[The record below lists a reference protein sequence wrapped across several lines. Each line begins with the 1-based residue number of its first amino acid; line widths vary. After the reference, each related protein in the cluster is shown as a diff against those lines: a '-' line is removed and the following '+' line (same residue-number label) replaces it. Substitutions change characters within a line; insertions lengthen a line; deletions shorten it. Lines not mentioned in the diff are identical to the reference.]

1 MRRSK
6 QAKKGVSVY
15 ETALDIRDAGE
26 GVAALCNQPGAPADQ
41 SSRLTTVEVEVRGRW
56 DALALSELLI
66 PFHSFLVQHDRERW
80 VVHARAPGCHGEQ
93 LSDALEAI
101 EAWHAEQGSP
111 RTASCRVGG
120 RPYQL
125 RETKVVPRGAA
136 EERSS

>member
-1 MRRSK
+1 VHEALFDARDVHERADPRS
-6 QAKKGVSVY
+6 
-15 ETALDIRDAGE
+15 R
-26 GVAALCNQPGAPADQ
+26 P
-41 SSRLTTVEVEVRGRW
+41 TTVEVEVHGRW
-56 DALALSELLI
+56 DAVALSELLI
-66 PFHSFLVQHDRERW
+66 PFHSFLVQHGQERW

-101 EAWHAEQGSP
+101 EAWRAEQGSP